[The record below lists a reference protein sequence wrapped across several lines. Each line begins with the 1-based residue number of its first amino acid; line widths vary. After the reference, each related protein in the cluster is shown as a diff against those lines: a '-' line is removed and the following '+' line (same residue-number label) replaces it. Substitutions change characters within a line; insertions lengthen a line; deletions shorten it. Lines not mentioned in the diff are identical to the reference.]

1 MKKFDIFG
9 AACKLIGQ
17 AQAKSF
23 RLDIDYFIKKVK
35 WPKGSYLLTVDAYV
49 DHMGVLRAQ
58 GRTDLQAG
66 IPELV
71 KHPIVLPGDGSV
83 IARLIIEAEHL
94 RLGHNSGVSKLQM
107 AVNVTYIMRAPRE
120 RVNKVEKACVVCQ
133 KLRRKPAAQIMGV
146 PHDRQLQSI
155 KPFTNVSLDFA
166 GPFKITLKRP
176 THRAYIL
183 VATCMQIKAVHLEM
197 TLDLTTD
204 SVLQALSRTASCR
217 GEIQMLH
224 SDNGPSFVK
233 AKKLVKMSQMEQEL
247 CDDLGKLDWDKIAA
261 SSQSVGVLNWTFSAP
276 RSPEGNG
283 TAESSVKLAKVALK
297 DTFRDTR
304 VTYDEFRTALK
315 KAEARINARPL
326 TYIPADHWEAI
337 TVLTPSHMLI
347 SRLGTNF
354 APEAPMEDFKEYCKH
369 WEMAKSLETQ
379 FCTRYSKLCIADI
392 MSRPKWAEMRDN
404 LKPGQVVLVTNDGLK
419 RCDWRLGMVLQVKKD
434 LSGVVRTVNVKI
446 KNPGRRCSKMTR
458 HVRQLVPL
466 SVFNEGIEDI
476 PMGEADE
483 EKAIMAEASAR
494 KPGPCTLKN
503 QRGVIK
509 KAKAKKTGP
518 RLETIIEN
526 ETPAIST
533 IPGPIGART
542 RSKTSEVVAPE
553 TTTITVQPI
562 GTRTRSR
569 TGEAKK
575 DATSNAVLTIGPGA
589 TWSARWNEMS
599 GVQEVKET
607 ETKLFNYND
616 EVTQEEPELTY
627 AQV

>member
-1 MKKFDIFG
+1 MWPRKEIPVSEEDVYTAEDLEAVCQAILEEAEDGEVDVVQDEGWGINSDSCNLSVNNPGQNHGTWRPMLGQRQAVQAMKDNALKWGEELDFNRFSTWRRLVRAKVVVARYKKGGLYGTPEEPSKRIKDATSEDRKIKKFDIFG

-66 IPELV
+66 IPSLV
-71 KHPIVLPGDGSV
+71 KHPIVLPGDGSL

-247 CDDLGKLDWDKIAA
+247 CDDRPGEAGLG
-261 SSQSVGVLNWTFSAP
+261 QNCGVL
-276 RSPEGNG
+276 
-283 TAESSVKLAKVALK
+283 SVC
-297 DTFRDTR
+297 
-304 VTYDEFRTALK
+304 
-315 KAEARINARPL
+315 
-326 TYIPADHWEAI
+326 W
-337 TVLTPSHMLI
+337 
-347 SRLGTNF
+347 
-354 APEAPMEDFKEYCKH
+354 
-369 WEMAKSLETQ
+369 SLELDVFSTQ
-379 FCTRYSKLCIADI
+379 K
-392 MSRPKWAEMRDN
+392 
-404 LKPGQVVLVTNDGLK
+404 
-419 RCDWRLGMVLQVKKD
+419 
-434 LSGVVRTVNVKI
+434 SG
-446 KNPGRRCSKMTR
+446 G
-458 HVRQLVPL
+458 
-466 SVFNEGIEDI
+466 
-476 PMGEADE
+476 
-483 EKAIMAEASAR
+483 
-494 KPGPCTLKN
+494 
-503 QRGVIK
+503 
-509 KAKAKKTGP
+509 
-518 RLETIIEN
+518 
-526 ETPAIST
+526 
-533 IPGPIGART
+533 
-542 RSKTSEVVAPE
+542 
-553 TTTITVQPI
+553 
-562 GTRTRSR
+562 
-569 TGEAKK
+569 
-575 DATSNAVLTIGPGA
+575 
-589 TWSARWNEMS
+589 
-599 GVQEVKET
+599 
-607 ETKLFNYND
+607 
-616 EVTQEEPELTY
+616 
-627 AQV
+627 